1 MSLARLVEAVGEQ
14 VENVVKQVG
23 KDRGL
28 PLHLLE
34 SEYEARVGQKLPMT
48 RLNTRDVREMVDL
61 LHANVRLGMDER
73 GEVVTLVNRN
83 YIKSINKKARQIL
96 VEQQGWFLG
105 LDQFKE
111 QMLIRFGSE
120 ISDVSLIKDLG
131 GLLEVKNGEVGL
143 VPLLRAGKEV
153 EDVLGGQNLLLTEL
167 QTRFKA
173 QWGALPLQ
181 PLGLASFED
190 LLLALPEIFT
200 LQGRGTRCFLFLR
213 VLNNPN

>member
-1 MSLARLVEAVGEQ
+1 MGEDRVVRLSLASLVEAVGEQ

-34 SEYEARVGQKLPMT
+34 SEYEARVGQKLPMI

-61 LHANVRLGMDER
+61 LHANVRLGIYER

-111 QMLIRFGSE
+111 NILIRFGSE

-143 VPLLRAGKEV
+143 VPLQRAGKQV

-167 QTRFKA
+167 QTV
-173 QWGALPLQ
+173 
-181 PLGLASFED
+181 SESD
-190 LLLALPEIFT
+190 T
-200 LQGRGTRCFLFLR
+200 LQGTVGCPSPPATWTCQF
-213 VLNNPN
+213 